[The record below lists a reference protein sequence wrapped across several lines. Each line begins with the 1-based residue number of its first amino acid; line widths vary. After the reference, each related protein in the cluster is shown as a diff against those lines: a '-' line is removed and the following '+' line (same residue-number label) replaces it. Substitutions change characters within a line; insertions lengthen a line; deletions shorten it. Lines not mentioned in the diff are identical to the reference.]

1 MGVLLSPQL
10 SMLPK
15 MPLGPIAWPVL
26 SPLSGDIEARR
37 RQRVTL
43 RALKA
48 SRTRREVTLSAVSPP
63 LGQNGLTSNSERSED
78 GDVVTAAGRHQK
90 KGISLG
96 VFSRLAPPNITATR
110 RA

>member
-1 MGVLLSPQL
+1 MGGPVVPTAS

-15 MPLGPIAWPVL
+15 MPPDPIAWPVL
-26 SPLSGDIEARR
+26 SPLRGDIGTQATARYFT
-37 RQRVTL
+37 RV
-43 RALKA
+43 KVGV
-48 SRTRREVTLSAVSPP
+48 TRREVTLSAVSPH

-90 KGISLG
+90 RGISLG

>member
-1 MGVLLSPQL
+1 M
-10 SMLPK
+10 
-15 MPLGPIAWPVL
+15 IADNAADEDGVL
-26 SPLSGDIEARR
+26 SPLSGNRGTQATARYFA
-37 RQRVTL
+37 RV
-43 RALKA
+43 KA